1 MKINSKILNIPPFI
15 STSWD
20 KIASLHMKG
29 PTLAV
34 VLSSGETILVPG
46 LAPSTVE
53 LIFAAHANYL
63 ETEEAKPQ
71 MPQQMQS
78 GNLFM
83 QAFAGGEEGDLPVR
97 FGFSSLDG
105 MGGALQHDPSQSE
118 APPLPDEVLSKIA
131 AISKIVA
138 SDESVTFPKAHPGC
152 NCMHCQICR
161 AIDGETADAAI
172 EVEPEVLPEELR
184 FQDWEIA
191 QVGDKLYEVV
201 NPLDRQEKYNVYLGD
216 PVGCTCGNPGCEHIL
231 AVLKS

>member
-1 MKINSKILNIPPFI
+1 MKINSKVLNIPPFI

-63 ETEEAKPQ
+63 ETEQAKPP
-71 MPQQMQS
+71 MPLG

-83 QAFAGGEEGDLPVR
+83 QAFAGSEESAMPVR

-105 MGGALQHDPSQSE
+105 MSGALQHDPSQSE

-131 AISKIVA
+131 AISKIV
-138 SDESVTFPKAHPGC
+138 SNDETVSFPKAHEGC

-161 AIDGETADAAI
+161 AIGGQSAPAI
-172 EVEPEVLPEELR
+172 EAELEISPEELR
-184 FQDWEIA
+184 FQDWEIT
-191 QVGDKLYEVV
+191 QMGDKLYEVV
-201 NPLDRQEKYNVYLGD
+201 NPLDKQEKYNVYLGE
-216 PVGCTCGNPGCEHIL
+216 PVGCTCGKMGCEHIL

>member
-1 MKINSKILNIPPFI
+1 MKINSKVLNIPPFI

-34 VLSSGETILVPG
+34 VLSNGETILVPG

-63 ETEEAKPQ
+63 ETEQSSPD
-71 MPQQMQS
+71 MPS

-83 QAFAGGEEGDLPVR
+83 QAFAGGEEGGDLPVR

-138 SDESVTFPKAHPGC
+138 SDEAVRFPQAHPGC

-161 AIDGETADAAI
+161 AISGETPSTI
-172 EVEPEVLPEELR
+172 EVEPEVSVEELQ
-184 FQDWEIA
+184 FKDWEIT

-201 NPLDRQEKYNVYLGD
+201 NPLDRLEKYNVYLGD
-216 PVGCTCGNPGCEHIL
+216 PVGCNCGRPGCEHIL

>member
-1 MKINSKILNIPPFI
+1 MKINSKVLNIPPFI

-46 LAPSTVE
+46 LPPSTVE

-63 ETEEAKPQ
+63 ETEQAKPQ
-71 MPQQMQS
+71 MPAG

-83 QAFAGGEEGDLPVR
+83 QAFAGGEEAGDLPVR

-138 SDESVTFPKAHPGC
+138 SDEAVSFPKAHPGC

-161 AIDGETADAAI
+161 AIAGESAAVI
-172 EVEPEVLPEELR
+172 EVEPEVSAEELR
-184 FQDWEIA
+184 FQDWEIT

-201 NPLDRQEKYNVYLGD
+201 NPLDKQEKYNVFLGE
-216 PVGCTCGNPGCEHIL
+216 PVGCTCGKPGCEHIL